1 VLKLLTMIPVKGN
14 VKFNVILR
22 NVMFHFCHSP
32 EEIIQEIFER
42 CGEMTTIR
50 LSKKNFCH
58 IRFVF
63 ESSVDAAIYL
73 SGE

>member
-1 VLKLLTMIPVKGN
+1 VKLKKVL
-14 VKFNVILR
+14 
-22 NVMFHFCHSP
+22 FHIS

>member
-1 VLKLLTMIPVKGN
+1 MLNLLLNLQDKCFIYA
-14 VKFNVILR
+14 FDIA
-22 NVMFHFCHSP
+22 

-73 SGE
+73 SGKLIKC